1 MTLEEALKNDI
12 KVLNFDLK
20 EESELRLIL
29 KRRLTK
35 KEFKFYNMKN
45 EGISKEEIV
54 KELAFDEKRFE
65 EIAVTT
71 IKKINSEKVKN
82 ELTLKR

>member
-1 MTLEEALKNDI
+1 MTLEEALTNDI
-12 KVLNFDLK
+12 KILNFDLK

-45 EGISKEEIV
+45 EGISNEEIA
-54 KELAFDEKRFE
+54 KELALDEKRFE
-65 EIAVTT
+65 EISVTT

-82 ELTLKR
+82 ELTLKN

>member
-1 MTLEEALKNDI
+1 MTLEEALTNDI

-20 EESELRLIL
+20 EESELKLIL

-35 KEFKFYNMKN
+35 KEFKFYNMRN
-45 EGISKEEIV
+45 EGIEKEEIS
-54 KELAFDEKRFE
+54 KELALDDKRYE
-65 EIAVTT
+65 EISVTT

-82 ELTLKR
+82 ELTLKN

>member
-1 MTLEEALKNDI
+1 MTLTDGLTNDI
-12 KVLNFDLK
+12 KILNFDLK
-20 EESELRLIL
+20 DEVELRLIL

-45 EGISKEEIV
+45 DGISKDEIAKDLALDDKRYEEV
-54 KELAFDEKRFE
+54 
-65 EIAVTT
+65 AVTT

-82 ELTLKR
+82 ELTLKD

>member
-1 MTLEEALKNDI
+1 MTLTDALNNDI
-12 KVLNFDLK
+12 KILNFDLK
-20 EESELRLIL
+20 DEDELRLIL

-45 EGISKEEIV
+45 DGRSNEEIV
-54 KELAFDEKRFE
+54 KDLALDDKRYE
-65 EIAVTT
+65 EISVTT

-82 ELTLKR
+82 ELTLKD